1 MAKHMKGLGQIK
13 PVICVCMY
21 SCECSIPENLKSLQ
35 GLDTIFLILI
45 LISFILE
52 EEEGKMRERERECCS
67 WQKIQATGC
76 FMALP

>member
-45 LISFILE
+45 SFILE
-52 EEEGKMRERERECCS
+52 EEGKMKERERECCS
-67 WQKIQATGC
+67 WQKIQAIGC